1 MYDYIKGNITSKTA
15 LPRGFFVTVE
25 TFGLGYLL
33 EVTGR
38 DFSNVENGEAKIY
51 TVLIHK
57 EDKMSLC
64 GFIRKED
71 RDIFNVLTS
80 VSGVGTKMAL
90 TLLDKFSASELIGL
104 VIDGNYKDLTL
115 AKGVGPKLAQK
126 IILELKDKL
135 INYQKDWSAPNFV
148 EKVREENSNLVDAQS
163 VLLSFGYE
171 KNEIKSAFAKLEL
184 GESASAEEIKELIV
198 SAMAY
203 HYTQQDEV
211 LDLYAIKKQIEE
223 YDKRFDEVIILQ
235 ERASGDKSKYETEL
249 KKLSSQMLAL
259 KDRLKAAEEMAK
271 VNTATNYQLERIREL
286 FAGED
291 NFAEYNDK
299 VVRVLVE
306 NIRVMSDQSIMI
318 VLKGGYTIR
327 EHVEDRPRK
336 ERNISA

>member
-1 MYDYIKGNITSKTA
+1 MCPNSVNLYEEQLQEAIC
-15 LPRGFFVTVE
+15 RG
-25 TFGLGYLL
+25 L
-33 EVTGR
+33 R
-38 DFSNVENGEAKIY
+38 NA
-51 TVLIHK
+51 
-57 EDKMSLC
+57 C
-64 GFIRKED
+64 
-71 RDIFNVLTS
+71 
-80 VSGVGTKMAL
+80 
-90 TLLDKFSASELIGL
+90 
-104 VIDGNYKDLTL
+104 
-115 AKGVGPKLAQK
+115 
-126 IILELKDKL
+126 
-135 INYQKDWSAPNFV
+135 
-148 EKVREENSNLVDAQS
+148 
-163 VLLSFGYE
+163 
-171 KNEIKSAFAKLEL
+171 
-184 GESASAEEIKELIV
+184 ASAEEIKELIV

-223 YDKRFDEVIILQ
+223 YDKRFDEVVILQ
-235 ERASGDKSKYETEL
+235 ERTSGDKSKYEAEL

-306 NIRVMSDQSIMI
+306 NIRVMSDRSIII